1 MAIAPV
7 CAPAAI
13 PLAATLGAVR
23 IGQTAAGGAAV
34 FTNHQIKQT
43 KQHLLALQKREGV
56 EAEQI
61 AKLEARQA
69 RLEGRAATLETVANA
84 SWKDVDNV
92 AKGAVQNMSTAAS
105 TAGEN
110 LNNARKAAFAQA
122 KNVAQFTLEATK
134 PVQNFLGNLMA
145 RFSTSQEPA
154 HA

>member
-1 MAIAPV
+1 
-7 CAPAAI
+7 
-13 PLAATLGAVR
+13 VR

-84 SWKDVDNV
+84 SWGDLRDGVV
-92 AKGAVQNMSTAAS
+92 GAGQNITTAAS

-110 LNNARKAAFAQA
+110 LSNFKNAAFAQA
-122 KNVAQFTLEATK
+122 RGVTASVQDTTK
-134 PVQNFLGNLMA
+134 SVQNFLGNLMA